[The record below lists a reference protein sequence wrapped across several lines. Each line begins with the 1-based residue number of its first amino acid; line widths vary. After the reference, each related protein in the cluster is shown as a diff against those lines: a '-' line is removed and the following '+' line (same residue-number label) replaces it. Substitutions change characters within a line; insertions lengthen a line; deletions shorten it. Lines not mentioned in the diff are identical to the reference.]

1 MHSIHRSVKWR
12 SDFFYKDS
20 SRVENVRK
28 FHGLDVSK
36 AERHGGEAIALHYG
50 GRGTGV
56 VY

>member
-12 SDFFYKDS
+12 SDFFYKDI